1 MKLGKILTFKDIIED
16 ESLPPEAII
25 ENGVLLDQSLLTII
39 APAKSKKTF
48 LCMNFAKAI
57 ASGNGFAGFDVNWI
71 DSNNYQT
78 EYWDKKL
85 YF

>member
-1 MKLGKILTFKDIIED
+1 MKIGKILTFKDIIED
-16 ESLPPEAII
+16 DSTPPEAII

-57 ASGNGFAGFDVNWI
+57 ASGNGFAGFDVN
-71 DSNNYQT
+71 
-78 EYWDKKL
+78 EKKCS
-85 YF
+85 

>member
-39 APAKSKKTF
+39 APAKSKKRS
-48 LCMNFAKAI
+48 FA
-57 ASGNGFAGFDVNWI
+57 
-71 DSNNYQT
+71 
-78 EYWDKKL
+78 
-85 YF
+85 